1 MTPAQMTQLT
11 NRVVARFEVELAE
24 ADQLQL
30 DHLAQRAEAR
40 YSSGL
45 GARMRACVDFEK
57 ARRTVTAGI
66 GGAR

>member
-1 MTPAQMTQLT
+1 MNAAQMADLT
-11 NRVVARFEVELAE
+11 NRVVARYQTELAE

-40 YSSGL
+40 YSSDL
-45 GARMRACVDFEK
+45 GGRMRACVDFEK
-57 ARRTVTAGI
+57 ARRTIAAGI